1 MSITKRNL
9 LQHELI
15 GLDVEVIKSSDQ
27 SVVGKSGKIVDESH
41 HMLVVEE
48 KGKLKRLQKSTAVFR
63 VTLPNGE
70 KINVNGR
77 KLVSSP
83 EDRIKKC
90 G

>member
-1 MSITKRNL
+1 MPITKRNL

-15 GLDVEVIKSSDQ
+15 GLDVEVIKSSDP

-48 KGKLKRLQKSTAVFR
+48 KGKLKRLQKSTVVFR

>member
-1 MSITKRNL
+1 MPITKRNL

-15 GLDVEVIKSSDQ
+15 GLNVEIVKSSDP
-27 SVVGKSGKIVDESH
+27 SVVGKGGKIVDESRN
-41 HMLVVEE
+41 MLVIDEG
-48 KGKLKRLQKSTAVFR
+48 GKLKRIQKSTAVFR
-63 VTLPNGE
+63 VTLPDGE

-83 EDRIKKC
+83 EDRIKKY

>member
-1 MSITKRNL
+1 MPITKRNL

-15 GLDVEVIKSSDQ
+15 GLDVEVIKSSDP
-27 SVVGKSGKIVDESH
+27 SVVGKSGRIVDESRN
-41 HMLVVEE
+41 MLVIEDG
-48 KGKLKRLQKSTAVFR
+48 GKLKRIQKSTTVFR
-63 VTLPNGE
+63 VSLPNGE

-83 EDRIKKC
+83 EDRIKKY